1 MIPTNPLR
9 IVTAVCGLLAI
20 AWGAAT
26 LPLFWRAAPLEQ
38 TATNI
43 INRIPYKAD
52 SLEAVLPVI
61 ENFEQSS
68 TCVPRALRSSAI
80 ILLRRLEEGYR
91 PDQVAEL
98 DGRLAGADN
107 AIRRSLQCSPADPFL
122 WLVLYSVE
130 SARNGTRDDY
140 LKYLSM
146 SYRLGP
152 REGWIAVQRNR
163 VVMAI
168 FPMLPPDLAEM
179 VLAEFAEL
187 VQNRLFDQAADILLG
202 PGWAIRDRLIA
213 RLSGVDE
220 RERNEF
226 APRINQKAG
235 FNVPI
240 PGVAAPGQRPW
251 R

>member
-1 MIPTNPLR
+1 MISANPLR
-9 IVTAVCGLLAI
+9 IVTAVCGCLAI
-20 AWGAAT
+20 AWGALT
-26 LPLFWRAAPLEQ
+26 LPLFWRSAPLTQ
-38 TATNI
+38 TAANI
-43 INRIPYKAD
+43 VNRIPYKAD
-52 SLEAVLPVI
+52 SLESLLPVI

-68 TCVPRALRSSAI
+68 ICVPGALHGSAI

-98 DGRLAGADN
+98 DGRMAGADN

-130 SARNGTRDDY
+130 SARNGARDDY
-140 LKYLSM
+140 LKYISM

-168 FPMLPPDLAEM
+168 FPMLPPDLAER
-179 VLAEFAEL
+179 VLTEFAEL
-187 VQNRLFDQAADILLG
+187 VQNRLYEGAADTLLG

-213 RLSGVDE
+213 RLGGIDE

-226 APRINQKAG
+226 ASRINQKG
-235 FNVPI
+235 SNLSI
-240 PGVAAPGQRPW
+240 PGAVAPGRRPW
-251 R
+251 Q